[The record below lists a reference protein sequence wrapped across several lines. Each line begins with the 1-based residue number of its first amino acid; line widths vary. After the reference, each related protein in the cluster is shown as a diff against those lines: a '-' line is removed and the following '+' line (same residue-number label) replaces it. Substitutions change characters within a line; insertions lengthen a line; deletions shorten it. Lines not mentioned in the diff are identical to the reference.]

1 MRPSVAGTVCTLAPA
16 PATHRSARVIARMI
30 VLLLCSGIG
39 IATGL
44 APAGAGGAERPPAGV
59 PAPRTAPAGWWND
72 RVFYE
77 IYVRAFQDSD
87 GDGIGDLRGVE
98 QRLDDLVALG
108 IGGIWLMPIFES
120 DTEHGY
126 ATVDYR
132 SVERDYGSLADLR
145 SLLAA
150 ARARDLKVLIDF
162 VPNHT
167 SSANP
172 WFRSALADPRS
183 RFRRWY
189 RFAAKDPRQP
199 GPYGPAWH
207 PAAGRGFYFGLFGSR
222 QPDLDLTNP
231 AVTRE
236 LIATAT
242 YWLDQGVDGFRI
254 DAAKHLIERGNQ
266 YEGTDATLDWLRRFQ
281 RALVRHRPDVL
292 TVAEVWSPTSA
303 VARYVP
309 AASDLAFDFDAAS
322 AMVRAVRDGND
333 VDLLVE
339 LSLASKLF
347 PAGQFATFLSNHDQT
362 RVATAIGA
370 GVRTNGA
377 PDRLRLAAAVLLT
390 APGVPFLYYGEETG
404 TVGDKPDEQLRL
416 PMAWD
421 ESPAGG
427 FSTGPPFR
435 PLPAEA
441 GERNVARTRT
451 DAAST
456 WTAYRDLIALR
467 RSLPALRGP
476 GFENLRTPATGLAAW
491 LRSGSGQTVAVVHN
505 LTDRPVRPVV
515 GAVRG
520 VPAGSAVVRFTND
533 PALSSATAVAAP
545 EPDGAGSV
553 TGWSPVAELGPRRS
567 LVIELGR

>member
-1 MRPSVAGTVCTLAPA
+1 MRSTVANYRAGRAGRL
-16 PATHRSARVIARMI
+16 RVA
-30 VLLLCSGIG
+30 
-39 IATGL
+39 
-44 APAGAGGAERPPAGV
+44 AGALLVCVGAIAGHADTSAAAARPA
-59 PAPRTAPAGWWND
+59 AATASPRPAPAGWWND

-77 IYVRAFQDSD
+77 IYVRSFQDSD
-87 GDGIGDLRGVE
+87 GDGVGDLRGVE

-132 SVERDYGSLADLR
+132 SVERDYGTLDDLR
-145 SLLAA
+145 KLLAA
-150 ARARDLKVLIDF
+150 AKARDIKVLIDF

-167 SSANP
+167 SNANP
-172 WFRSALADPRS
+172 WFRSALSDPRS
-183 RFRRWY
+183 PFRRWY
-189 RFAAKDPRQP
+189 RFVRKDPRQP
-199 GPYGPAWH
+199 GPYGTAWH
-207 PAAGRGFYFGLFGSR
+207 PGPGGVYYFGLFGSG

-236 LIATAT
+236 LLSSAI
-242 YWLDQGVDGFRI
+242 YWLDQGIDGFRI

-281 RALVRHRPDVL
+281 QALVKHRPDVL
-292 TVAEVWSPTSA
+292 TVAEVWSPASA

-309 AASDLAFDFDAAS
+309 SASDLAFDFDAAS

-333 VDLLVE
+333 IDLLVE

-362 RVATAIGA
+362 RVATAVGA
-370 GVRTNGA
+370 GAGTDGA
-377 PDRLRLAAAVLLT
+377 KDRLRLAAAVLLT
-390 APGVPFLYYGEETG
+390 APGVPFLYYGEEIG
-404 TVGDKPDEQLRL
+404 TAGDKPDEQLRL

-421 ESPAGG
+421 GSATGG
-427 FSTGPPFR
+427 FTTGQPFR
-435 PLPAEA
+435 PLPPAA
-441 GERNVARTRT
+441 AQRNVAAART

-456 WTAYRDLIALR
+456 WAAYRDLIALR

-476 GFENLRTPATGLAAW
+476 GFEILRTPATGVAAW

-515 GAVRG
+515 SVARG
-520 VPAGSAVVRFTND
+520 VPPGSAVVRFSSD
-533 PALSSATAVAAP
+533 PALSGATPVAP
-545 EPDGAGSV
+545 PKPDGAGSV
-553 TGWSPVAELGPRRS
+553 TGWSPVAELGPRQT